1 MPDCECVRH
10 QMSTLNL
17 QKHALVVGDLV
28 GAEFDYVLSALTTQ
42 VGQVLPQAV
51 GALFQV
57 VVAALWAG

>member
-28 GAEFDYVLSALTTQ
+28 GAEFDYVLFALTTQ
-42 VGQVLPQAV
+42 VG
-51 GALFQV
+51 
-57 VVAALWAG
+57 